1 MIKDGMSKK
10 TKKQKIIASYR
21 NKLRLLESQKR
32 DYELKQEIKEEKEE
46 EKEEKQNLPKKE
58 KDKIIKD
65 IQKDNTYSNYFKTD
79 FKKSL
84 IITILILGFEI
95 GLYTAAINNF
105 VPFLK

>member
-1 MIKDGMSKK
+1 MIKENMSKK

-46 EKEEKQNLPKKE
+46 KQNLPKKE
-58 KDKIIKD
+58 KDKIIKV
-65 IQKDNTYSNYFKTD
+65 IQKDNTYSNYFKAD

-95 GLYTAAINNF
+95 GLYTATINNF

>member
-32 DYELKQEIKEEKEE
+32 DYELKQEIKE

>member
-1 MIKDGMSKK
+1 MIKDDMSKK

-32 DYELKQEIKEEKEE
+32 DYELKQEIKE

>member
-1 MIKDGMSKK
+1 MIKDDMSKK

-32 DYELKQEIKEEKEE
+32 DYELKQERKVEKE

>member
-1 MIKDGMSKK
+1 MIKDNMSKK

-32 DYELKQEIKEEKEE
+32 DFELKEETKEIKEEK
-46 EKEEKQNLPKKE
+46 QILPKKE
-58 KDKIIKD
+58 KEIIIKD
-65 IQKDNTYSNYFKTD
+65 TQKETTYSNYFKAD

-95 GLYTAAINNF
+95 GLYTATINNF
-105 VPFLK
+105 IPFLK